1 MQVALVLLLGLS
13 ALVAPVDA
21 TSTGNPVGKVVE
33 LIRELQSKITADG
46 KAEQKIY
53 DKYACWCENM
63 SARKANAIHQAH
75 ADIKSLSTSILE
87 LKGLVATRAS
97 EITQLSR
104 EIRENQESQDTAT
117 AIRQKENTAYQGQKA
132 EMEQTLNALERG
144 IKVLMGAGTGGD
156 ESLLQTA
163 PQKDMEM
170 LKLGEQ
176 VHTAM
181 TRMPADHQLTPAQ
194 MSALMTFTKQPADYH
209 DQKAKKSAS
218 FSPQSATIQG
228 ILKDM
233 YDTFSMNL
241 EKATET
247 EATQQKNY
255 EDLMAVKTKEMGTLT
270 DTRRQKEE
278 SKATAET
285 DLATASQ
292 ELDDTTETM
301 KADTQLFDDAKAAC
315 TAKAAEWN
323 ERVRARS
330 EELAGIAKALEILT
344 SDENRALFTKSIKP
358 GMEAAS
364 FLQTSVEERDPRNK
378 AFNILKS
385 TATHAKS
392 LRLAALAAK
401 VRTST
406 TGHFDAVIVEIDK
419 MIAVMQRE
427 EKDDTEERDWC
438 KEETFKNEQ
447 EAARLEYKIE
457 KHETKLMKLN
467 KRLEDLET
475 TKAETVAQILQ
486 TNEDISKMEDN
497 RIAEHKAFEEAKS
510 DDEQASTVLGSA
522 IEALG
527 AFYKNNDIDQGEIQG
542 GAKAA
547 LVQAPEFEVSE
558 DQAPDASFS
567 SAGKSGGESKGIVSI
582 MTMIKEDL
590 EDEIKNGVK
599 TEKRTQAAFENS
611 LNAAKKL
618 VEDLTI
624 KKTNLESD
632 IATTNDEINDTTV
645 AKEDTEGLLHEE
657 REYLASIK
665 PDCDFMLNNYE
676 KRRAAR
682 GEEID
687 GLITAKGMLAGA
699 APPSM
704 VQKSSAFDDDD
715 LPKMTFSA
723 VSFLQRQ

>member
-1 MQVALVLLLGLS
+1 MMFKVAVLGFLAMAS
-13 ALVAPVDA
+13 ASE
-21 TSTGNPVGKVVE
+21 TRNPVGKVVE
-33 LIRELQSKITADG
+33 LIKELQSKITADG

-63 SARKANAIHQAH
+63 SARKANAIHTAH
-75 ADIKSLSTSILE
+75 ADIKSLSTQILE
-87 LKGLVATRAS
+87 LKGLVATRAA
-97 EITQLSR
+97 EIAELSR
-104 EIRENQESQDTAT
+104 NIRDNQEAQDTAT

-132 EMEQTLNALERG
+132 EMEETLNALERG
-144 IKVLMGAGTGGD
+144 IRVLMGAGTGGD
-156 ESLLQTA
+156 ESLLQT
-163 PQKDMEM
+163 PKKQFEL
-170 LKLGEQ
+170 LKIGEL

-181 TRMPADHQLTPAQ
+181 TRMPADHQLSPHQ

-247 EATQQKNY
+247 EATQQKNF
-255 EDLMAVKTKEMGTLT
+255 EDVMAVKVKEMGTLN

-292 ELDDTTETM
+292 NLDDTTETM
-301 KADTQLFDDAKAAC
+301 TADTQLFDDAKAAC
-315 TAKAAEWN
+315 TSKAAEWN

-330 EELAGIAKALEILT
+330 EEMAGIAKALEILT
-344 SDENRALFTKSIKP
+344 SDENRALFSKSIKP

-364 FLQTSVEERDPRNK
+364 FLQVNSDEQDPRSR
-378 AFNILKS
+378 AYDALKKH
-385 TATHAKS
+385 ATKAKS
-392 LRLAALAAK
+392 LRLAALAAR

-406 TGHFDAVIVEIDK
+406 TGHFDVVIVEIDK
-419 MIAVMQRE
+419 MIAVMKRE
-427 EKDDTEERDWC
+427 EKDDQEQRDWC

-475 TKAETVAQILQ
+475 NKQVTIAQILQ
-486 TNEDISKMEDN
+486 TNEDIASMEET
-497 RIAEHKAFEEAKS
+497 RIAEHAAFAEAKS
-510 DDEQASTVLGSA
+510 DDEQAVTVLSSA

-547 LVQAPEFEVSE
+547 ALVQEPEFEVSE
-558 DQAPDASFS
+558 DQAPDASFT
-567 SAGKSGGESKGIVSI
+567 SAGKSGGESKGILSI

-599 TEKRTQAAFENS
+599 NEKRTQGAFENQ

-618 VEDLTI
+618 VEDLTL

-632 IATTNDEINDTTV
+632 ISSTNDEINDTTV
-645 AKEDTEGLLHEE
+645 AKEDNEGLLHEE

-665 PDCDFMLNNYE
+665 PDCDFMLNNFE
-676 KRRAAR
+676 KRRASR
-682 GEEID
+682 GEEVD

-699 APPSM
+699 APPAM
-704 VQKSSAFDDDD
+704 VQKTTSFDDTD
-715 LPKMTFSA
+715 LSKMEFASL
-723 VSFLQRQ
+723 SFLQRK

>member
-1 MQVALVLLLGLS
+1 M
-13 ALVAPVDA
+13 
-21 TSTGNPVGKVVE
+21 E
-33 LIRELQSKITADG
+33 L
-46 KAEQKIY
+46 
-53 DKYACWCENM
+53 
-63 SARKANAIHQAH
+63 
-75 ADIKSLSTSILE
+75 
-87 LKGLVATRAS
+87 
-97 EITQLSR
+97 
-104 EIRENQESQDTAT
+104 
-117 AIRQKENTAYQGQKA
+117 
-132 EMEQTLNALERG
+132 TLNALERG

-156 ESLLQTA
+156 ESLLQT
-163 PQKDMEM
+163 PQKEMEM
-170 LKLGEQ
+170 LKMGEE

-181 TRMPADHQLTPAQ
+181 TRMPADHQLSAQQ

-247 EATQQKNY
+247 EATQQKNF
-255 EDLMAVKTKEMGTLT
+255 EDLMAVKVKEMETLT
-270 DTRRQKEE
+270 DTRRVKEE

-301 KADTQLFDDAKAAC
+301 EADTKLFDSAKAAC
-315 TAKAAEWN
+315 TSKAAEWN

-330 EELAGIAKALEILT
+330 EELSGIAKALEILT

-364 FLQTSVEERDPRNK
+364 FMQVSADDQDPRTR
-378 AFNILKS
+378 AFNALKS
-385 TATHAKS
+385 HATRAKS
-392 LRLAALAAK
+392 LRLAALAAR

-406 TGHFDAVIVEIDK
+406 AGHFDVVIVEIDK
-419 MIAVMQRE
+419 MIAVMKRE
-427 EKDDTEERDWC
+427 EKDDQEQRDWC

-447 EAARLEYKIE
+447 EAARLTYKIE
-457 KHETKLMKLN
+457 KHTTKLMKLN

-475 TKAETVAQILQ
+475 TKAETIAQILT
-486 TNEDISKMEDN
+486 TNEDIASMEDN
-497 RIAEHKAFEEAKS
+497 RIAEHRAFEEAKS
-510 DDEQASTVLGSA
+510 DDEQAVTVLASA
-522 IEALG
+522 IDALG

-558 DQAPDASFS
+558 DQAPDASFT
-567 SAGKSGGESKGIVSI
+567 SAGKSGGESKGILSI

-599 TEKRTQAAFENS
+599 NEKRTQAAFETS

-618 VEDLTI
+618 VEELTL

-632 IATTNDEINDTTV
+632 ISSTNDEINDTTV

-665 PDCDFMLNNYE
+665 PDCDFMLNNFE

-682 GEEID
+682 GEEVD

-699 APPSM
+699 APPAAM
-704 VQKSSAFDDDD
+704 VQKSSKFDDDD
-715 LPKMTFSA
+715 LQQLSFSS
-723 VSFLQRQ
+723 VSFLQRK

>member
-13 ALVAPVDA
+13 AFVAPADA
-21 TSTGNPVGKVVE
+21 TSTRNPVGKVVE
-33 LIRELQSKITADG
+33 LIKELQSKITADG
-46 KAEQKIY
+46 KVEQKIY

-97 EITQLSR
+97 EVTQLSR

-117 AIRQKENTAYQGQKA
+117 AIRQKENTAYQGHKA

-144 IKVLMGAGTGGD
+144 IKTLMGAGTG
-156 ESLLQTA
+156 LLQTA

-181 TRMPADHQLTPAQ
+181 TRMPANHQLSPAQ

-233 YDTFSMNL
+233 YDTFSINL

-301 KADTQLFDDAKAAC
+301 KADTQLFDEAKAAC
-315 TAKAAEWN
+315 TAKASEWN

-344 SDENRALFTKSIKP
+344 SDENRALFSKSIKP

-364 FLQTSVEERDPRNK
+364 FLQTSAEERDPRNK

-385 TATHAKS
+385 TATRAKS

-401 VRTST
+401 IRTST
-406 TGHFDAVIVEIDK
+406 TGHFDAVVVEIDK

-475 TKAETVAQILQ
+475 TKAETVSQILQ
-486 TNEDISKMEDN
+486 TSEDIASMEDN

-558 DQAPDASFS
+558 DQGPDASFS

-599 TEKRTQAAFENS
+599 NEKRTQAAFENS

-618 VEDLTI
+618 VEDLTL

-645 AKEDTEGLLHEE
+645 AKEDSEGLLHEE
-657 REYLASIK
+657 REYLAGIK
-665 PDCDFMLNNYE
+665 PDCDFMLNSYE

-704 VQKSSAFDDDD
+704 VQKS
-715 LPKMTFSA
+715 LPILSGFPPPVPS
-723 VSFLQRQ
+723 